1 MEAKS
6 AAQAEE
12 EEKAPEE
19 EPESVNAIEVPV
31 NRRWIRTSEQF
42 NHRVLQP
49 TRATM
54 LTAVDSMKA
63 SLQQIL
69 LYQTFLYACYLYEDC
84 LGSRV

>member
-31 NRRWIRTSEQF
+31 NRR
-42 NHRVLQP
+42 
-49 TRATM
+49 
-54 LTAVDSMKA
+54 
-63 SLQQIL
+63 
-69 LYQTFLYACYLYEDC
+69 
-84 LGSRV
+84 